1 MAGKGND
8 MKFSVL
14 IIDHSLRNVEELK
27 AIFVQS
33 GTVNRVY
40 EASNGTEGLQTLKD
54 KTVDLVV
61 CNATLPDMDGL
72 KFLEALQALP
82 DCAHLPVL
90 FVASEAQ
97 MDYKAKAFELG
108 AQEFLVRPFQT
119 EDLLMRAKNLVRL
132 KNTYEELHQR
142 IQDLEKSSNVDP
154 LTAIFNRKYLGDAMK
169 VEVRRSRRHR
179 FTLACMMIDIDNFKN
194 VNDTFGHAVG
204 DLALQELAHRL
215 SQQLRGYDFVARY
228 GGDEFTVVLP
238 QSSKGGALALAER
251 LRNVIESDP
260 FLKREGRNIHMTISI
275 GIAAFSGSEF
285 SDEEQ
290 LIVTADRALYEAKQK
305 GRNCIAIA
313 ESLDRFRVEP
323 PKGLYRRNYRKYPR
337 LPFLTSIKLVNLDS
351 QDITEA
357 YTFNISY
364 GGLGIYSPKPIAEK
378 SHVRIYIP
386 FTDPEGKPI
395 EETMDGTVRW
405 VRQFKGHYAF
415 GIEFEELDNKEHLM
429 TLNFIQEAERLSP

>member
-1 MAGKGND
+1 
-8 MKFSVL
+8 MKFRIV
-14 IIDHSLRNVEELK
+14 IIDHSLRHVEELK
-27 AIFVQS
+27 TIFIQGSAVD
-33 GTVNRVY
+33 RVY
-40 EASNGTEGLQTLKD
+40 EASNGSEGLEILKD

-72 KFLEALQALP
+72 KFLKALQALP

-119 EDLLMRAKNLVRL
+119 EDLLMRAKSLVRL
-132 KNTYEELHQR
+132 KNTYEEMHQR
-142 IQDLEKSSNVDP
+142 IQDLEKSSNVDS
-154 LTAIFNRKYLGDAMK
+154 LAGIFNRKYLADAIK

-179 FTLACMMIDIDNFKN
+179 FTLACMMIDIDNFKS
-194 VNDTFGHAVG
+194 VNDTFGHNVG
-204 DLALQELAHRL
+204 DHALQELAYRL

-228 GGDEFTVVLP
+228 GGDEFTVLLP

-251 LRNVIESDP
+251 LRHIIESEP

-290 LIVTADRALYEAKQK
+290 LIITADRALYEAKQK

-323 PKGLYRRNYRKYPR
+323 PKDLYRRNYRKYPR
-337 LPFLTSIKLVNLDS
+337 LPFLASIKVINLDT
-351 QDITEA
+351 QDSTEA

-364 GGLGIYSPKPIAEK
+364 GGLGIYAQKPVVEK
-378 SHVRIYIP
+378 NRVRICIP
-386 FTDPEGKPI
+386 FTDPEGKPLEESI
-395 EETMDGTVRW
+395 EGTFRW
-405 VRQFKGHYAF
+405 IRQFKGFCGF
-415 GIEFEELDNKEHLM
+415 GIEFEELDKKDHPM

>member
-1 MAGKGND
+1 

-14 IIDHSLRNVEELK
+14 IIDHSLRQVEELK
-27 AIFVQS
+27 TIFVQS
-33 GTVNRVY
+33 GAVDRVY
-40 EASNGTEGLQTLKD
+40 EANDGSEGLQNLKG

-61 CNATLPDMDGL
+61 CNATLPDMDGH
-72 KFLEALQALP
+72 KFLKAFQALP

-108 AQEFLVRPFQT
+108 AQEFLVRPFQA
-119 EDLLMRAKNLVRL
+119 EDLIMRAKSLVRL

-154 LTAIFNRKYLGDAMK
+154 LTGIFNRKYLADALK
-169 VEVRRSRRHR
+169 IEVRRSRRHR
-179 FTLACMMIDIDNFKN
+179 FTLACMMIDIDNFKS
-194 VNDTFGHAVG
+194 VNDTFGHTVG
-204 DLALQELAHRL
+204 DHALQELAYRL
-215 SQQLRGYDFVARY
+215 SQQLRGYDFAARY
-228 GGDEFTVVLP
+228 GGDEFTVLLP

-251 LRNVIESDP
+251 LRNIIESEP

-305 GRNCIAIA
+305 GRNCIAVA
-313 ESLDRFRVEP
+313 EALDRFRVEP

-337 LPFLTSIKLVNLDS
+337 LPFLTNVKLVNLDT
-351 QDITEA
+351 QDSTEA

-364 GGLGIYSPKPIAEK
+364 GGLGVYAQKPITPK
-378 SHVRIYIP
+378 CRVRIRIP
-386 FTDPEGKPI
+386 FTDPEGKEL
-395 EETMDGTVRW
+395 EETMEGTVRW
-405 VRQFKGHYAF
+405 VRQFNEHYGF
-415 GIEFEELDNKEHLM
+415 GIEFEELDKKEHSM